1 MRLKCGVLLVAL
13 WCGQAC
19 AQDATGSVDISD
31 VADADVP
38 QATVDDDGIVD
49 IDAVVVSGVQ
59 PGPGLWKVRHGDHV
73 LYILGTVAPLPKGM
87 EWRSGEVASVLR
99 EAGVAFSPPGVAIGS
114 DIGMLRGLMLLPSA
128 MKATNNP
135 DGRTLGE
142 ILPADLYARWSVLK
156 ARYIGRD
163 RGIEK
168 KRPLIAA
175 FRLYDKA
182 VERSGLRYGGI
193 VGPVV
198 EAALKARKMKIA
210 STTLSIPVEDPR
222 GAIADFRKEALKP
235 EDLDCFRRTLDL
247 VERELPR
254 MVERANAWAVGDID
268 ALRAMPY
275 ESQYRACLSAWAD
288 TETARRL
295 GIGDIDA
302 RIRTHWMGLV
312 EPALRQ
318 HRVTFAVLP
327 ISELLS
333 PDGYLAQFEARGYVV
348 EAP

>member
-1 MRLKCGVLLVAL
+1 MLLVAL
-13 WCGQAC
+13 WCGQAG
-19 AQDATGSVDISD
+19 AQDVAETAEISD
-31 VADADVP
+31 AADVDAS
-38 QATVDDDGIVD
+38 QAAADDDGIVD

-59 PGPGLWKVRHGDHV
+59 PGPGLWKVHHGDHV

-99 EAGVAFSPPGVAIGS
+99 ETGVAFSPPGVAIGS

-135 DGRTLGE
+135 DGRTLDE
-142 ILPADLYARWSVLK
+142 ILPADLHARWSVLK
-156 ARYIGRD
+156 TRYIGRD

-182 VERSGLRYGGI
+182 VERSGLRNAGI

-198 EAALKARKMKIA
+198 EAALKARKMKIV

-254 MVERANAWAVGDID
+254 MVERANAWAAGDIET
-268 ALRAMPY
+268 LRAMPY
-275 ESQYRACLSAWAD
+275 ESQYRACLSAWVD

-295 GIGDIDA
+295 GMGDIDA
-302 RIRTHWMGLV
+302 RIRAHWMELV
-312 EPALRQ
+312 EPALRE
-318 HRVTFAVLP
+318 HRVAFAVLP
-327 ISELLS
+327 ISELLR
-333 PDGYLAQFEARGYVV
+333 PDGYLAQFEAKGYVV